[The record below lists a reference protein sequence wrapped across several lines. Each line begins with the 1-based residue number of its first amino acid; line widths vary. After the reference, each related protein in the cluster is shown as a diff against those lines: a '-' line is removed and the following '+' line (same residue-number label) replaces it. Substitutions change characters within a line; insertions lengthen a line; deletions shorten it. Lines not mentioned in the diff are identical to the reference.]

1 MLMSPAEKTWIE
13 FWKIFSGGS
22 GAKMNERPNHPS
34 RPKGIPRSPKT
45 SCPSAPMFHPSAGR
59 SGPPSVSFQDG
70 EVFHQH
76 EPLVDHAHPGGQ
88 GFGGGAEGHR
98 FFVEEQFPGVG
109 LVAAGEDRH
118 EGGFARAV
126 FAEEGVDMVRVGGE
140 GDVFV
145 GDDGPEAFG
154 DVLEAEEGWGIL
166 FMGMGMKSIL
176 SISASSDAFP
186 IDSFCIRYSSIAA

>member
-1 MLMSPAEKTWIE
+1 MDRILEDLLRGIGGKDERTAKSPFPPEGNPQVAEDQLP
-13 FWKIFSGGS
+13 F
-22 GAKMNERPNHPS
+22 RPDVPPIS
-34 RPKGIPRSPKT
+34 RPIRPT
-45 SCPSAPMFHPSAGR
+45 D
-59 SGPPSVSFQDG
+59 SVSFQDG